1 MHPPEAVPT
10 DVSSRDRAAGVALF
24 LAVTAAWLLGLVAW
38 ELDWIA
44 WPDWLW
50 LVAVVL
56 SAGSVV
62 VTGYLD
68 GRTRDALLLGWIPGA
83 AMTAIGFALTPA
95 PGGDERGGT
104 MVFFGVLV
112 LVFAWP
118 IYFFPLISVG
128 AGLRRRRLR
137 QAAATA

>member
-1 MHPPEAVPT
+1 VT
-10 DVSSRDRAAGVALF
+10 SRDRAAGVALF
-24 LAVTAAWLLGLVAW
+24 LVVTAAWLLGLVAW
-38 ELDWIA
+38 ELDWLEWIA
-44 WPDWLW
+44 WSDWFW

-62 VTGYLD
+62 ATGYLG

-83 AMTAIGFALTPA
+83 AMTAIGFALTPE